1 MKLHIVTFIL
11 LVIGGLNWLAVGLL
25 QIDLVSWLFGGVD
38 MLASRVVYVLV
49 GVSAVYEILTHKS
62 NCRTCGTTSAM

>member
-25 QIDLVSWLFGGVD
+25 QIDLVAWLFGGMD
-38 MLASRVVYVLV
+38 MIASRVIYVLV
-49 GVSAVYEILTHKS
+49 GVSAVYEAVMHKS
-62 NCRTCGTTSAM
+62 NCKTCTTPSAM

>member
-1 MKLHIVTFIL
+1 MKLHIITFIL

-25 QIDLVSWLFGGVD
+25 QIDLVSWLFGGAD

-49 GVSAVYEILTHKS
+49 GVSAVYEILTHKG
-62 NCRTCGTTSAM
+62 NCRACAAPSAM